1 MDSSCGRA
9 QSFVLVIPV
18 SAAGGMVS
26 GAGAEA
32 ERLGRMEEERGVDSA
47 GDKREGGDTVVK

>member
-1 MDSSCGRA
+1 M
-9 QSFVLVIPV
+9 LVIPV